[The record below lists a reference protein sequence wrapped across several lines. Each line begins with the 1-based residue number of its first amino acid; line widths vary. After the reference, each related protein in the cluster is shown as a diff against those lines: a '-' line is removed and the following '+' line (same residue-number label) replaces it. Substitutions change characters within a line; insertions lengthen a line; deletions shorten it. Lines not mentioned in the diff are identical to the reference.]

1 MDLNY
6 QNYFNED
13 HESIRALA
21 MDFAQKTIA
30 PVAMEADRTEVFP
43 REIADQMGELG
54 FFGLNIP
61 EEYGGLSMDMRSYV
75 CVMEEIARK
84 SAAATLF
91 ISSAN
96 SLSTEPILLF
106 GTEEQK
112 RKYVPGVASGEF
124 YIAFGLTEPGA
135 GSDAGALKT
144 TAVRE
149 GDDYILNGT
158 KCFITFAP
166 WAKYTVIFAK
176 TAPEL
181 GTRGI
186 SAFIV
191 DMSLPGVSCGK
202 PEEKMGQR
210 GVPVSDIVLDNVRVP
225 ASCMVGEENKGVI
238 NAMKTLNVGRV
249 GVAAMSLGLASEAL
263 DLAVEYTKQRVQ
275 FGKPLA
281 AQQAIRFMLADM

>member
-21 MDFAQKTIA
+21 KDFAQKTIA

-61 EEYGGLSMDMRSYV
+61 EEYGGLSKDMRSYV